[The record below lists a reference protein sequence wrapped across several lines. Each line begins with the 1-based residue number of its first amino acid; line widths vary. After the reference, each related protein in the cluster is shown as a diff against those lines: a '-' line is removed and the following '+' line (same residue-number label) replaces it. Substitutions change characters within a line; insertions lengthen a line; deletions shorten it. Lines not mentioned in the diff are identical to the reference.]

1 LLDNPDALKSIV
13 LETGAYST
21 QHMDREDVVE
31 LTAKCQDIAQAWKL
45 TADRLWEETLKNR
58 VQKKSGVKQ
67 YERELVDAEIHN

>member
-1 LLDNPDALKSIV
+1 
-13 LETGAYST
+13 
-21 QHMDREDVVE
+21 MDREDVVE

>member
-21 QHMDREDVVE
+21 QHMDHEDVVE

-67 YERELVDAEIHN
+67 HERELVDAEIHN